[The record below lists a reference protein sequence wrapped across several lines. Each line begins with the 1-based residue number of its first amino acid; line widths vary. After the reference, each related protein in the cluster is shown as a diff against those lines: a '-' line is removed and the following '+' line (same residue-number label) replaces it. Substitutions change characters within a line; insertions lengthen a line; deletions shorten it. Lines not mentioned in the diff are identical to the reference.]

1 MVEDLEVNV
10 AMTNQSFVEA
20 GGKEVF
26 PDLEI
31 VGTVIGKLDKGENS
45 AWFHNKR
52 RVDVLISHSAKNLYA
67 THIFK
72 VEYLFR
78 PNEFHGEELYG
89 VIGTAYKSKK

>member
-1 MVEDLEVNV
+1 MVEDLEIKVII
-10 AMTNQSFVEA
+10 TNQSFVEA

-31 VGTVIGKLDKGENS
+31 AGTVVGKLDKGESSGHFWNVDRV
-45 AWFHNKR
+45 NKQL
-52 RVDVLISHSAKNLYA
+52 DNCANVLGA

-78 PNEFHGEELYG
+78 QDEFDGEELYG
-89 VIGTAYKSKK
+89 AIGTAYKQKK